1 MITSNLRILL
11 IIFSLILFLMVLR
24 LIANKK
30 IPIKYS
36 LIWLLVSVL
45 IFVVGAFP
53 KFVSFFT
60 TKIGFETTSN
70 LVIGII
76 LTLLLFI
83 TLILTVIVADQK
95 KKIKLLI
102 QETSI
107 IKSRIEEEKNEK
119 SR

>member
-1 MITSNLRILL
+1 MTNNLKILL
-11 IIFSLILFLMVLR
+11 VVFSLLLFLIVLR
-24 LIANKK
+24 LISNKK
-30 IPIKYS
+30 ISIKYS
-36 LIWLLVSVL
+36 LLWLVVSIL
-45 IFVVGAFP
+45 IFIVGAFP
-53 KFVSFFT
+53 NFIGFFT
-60 TKIGFETTSN
+60 KKIGFETTSN